1 MTDATTP
8 VDTTATTAQAA
19 TPTTDAAVAATPA
32 QAATPVVDTAAVQAQ
47 AAAVAAEQLA
57 AEQAAAAAAA
67 TAATQA
73 AAAAAAEAKAAAD
86 KAAADKAAADAAAKA
101 SAAVLKTTPAA
112 AMATSGTLAESTSG
126 AVGTVAKTTPVVSAV
141 PFTGTALAGLGAE
154 KFTPEAQALFAQI
167 LATGSQVAKL
177 TLSDVLR
184 YVQVMGPSSP
194 QNTKTGSA
202 EQVALYTALVNSIN
216 NAGNDFQLMWAIIL
230 RVVFETQE
238 NGAFNDRMCFRF
250 FPDMPLDT
258 SARTAFRNL
267 LSIMTSTANTSGRAT
282 ALAQIDFQKAL
293 GKQFTDTG
301 KNRLLGF
308 YTV

>member
-73 AAAAAAEAKAAAD
+73 AAAAAAEA